1 MSGLGMRAALGAR
14 AGFVGVDNGG
24 HYVYGTGSTC
34 ADQATV
40 AFLTNGTL
48 PARDRYCAK
57 S

>member
-1 MSGLGMRAALGAR
+1 MRQALGDR

-40 AFLTNGTL
+40 AFLTDGAL
-48 PARDRYCAK
+48 PAKDLFCAGPK

>member
-1 MSGLGMRAALGAR
+1 MRRALSSR

-40 AFLTNGTL
+40 AFLTHGTL
-48 PARDRYCAK
+48 PAKDVYCAGPQ